1 MARSFNELRAKMTHA
16 QREKSREQAQAM
28 LIEIALQELR
38 HSLGLT
44 QEQVAQALDIKQ
56 SSLSKLE
63 NQDDMYITTLIR
75 LIHALGG
82 RLKLVASF
90 PDREVLLNQF
100 EK

>member
-1 MARSFNELRAKMTHA
+1 MARSFNELRAKMTPA

-28 LIEIALQELR
+28 LTEIALQELR

>member
-1 MARSFNELRAKMTHA
+1 MARSFNELRAKMTPA

-28 LIEIALQELR
+28 LTEIALQELR
-38 HSLGLT
+38 YSLGLT

>member
-1 MARSFNELRAKMTHA
+1 MARSFNELRAKMTPT
-16 QREKSREQAQAM
+16 QREKSREQAQAI
-28 LIEIALQELR
+28 LTEIALQELR